1 MSERR
6 NGITG
11 RTFGLGAGLA
21 YGISAVLIRRSV
33 GDLAPPLVGAAIA
46 MAAGSLGLFVLGG
59 RGVKSSLV
67 ESKKTVALLLAS
79 GVASACGVISSFF
92 ALSLAPAV
100 VISPLQSTTP
110 LFALLWSWLF
120 LKQMERITLRLV
132 LGSLLVVS
140 GVILITMG
148 KAG

>member
-67 ESKKTVALLLAS
+67 ESKKTVAQVLDAAGTNLTE
-79 GVASACGVISSFF
+79 F
-92 ALSLAPAV
+92 ALIEV
-100 VISPLQSTTP
+100 
-110 LFALLWSWLF
+110 
-120 LKQMERITLRLV
+120 
-132 LGSLLVVS
+132 
-140 GVILITMG
+140 G
-148 KAG
+148 KA